1 MKTPHAT
8 TMIKEE
14 LAELTKR
21 GIEDIIATVTATID
35 ARAQANAMCRAR
47 NCPLRAKVIND
58 ANHRRLAEAATAAT
72 TVTEANQGT

>member
-21 GIEDIIATVTATID
+21 GIVIATVTATID

>member
-21 GIEDIIATVTATID
+21 GIEDIIATATATID

-58 ANHRRLAEAATAAT
+58 ANHRHLAEVATAAT
-72 TVTEANQGT
+72 KVTEANQGT

>member
-8 TMIKEE
+8 TMIKVE

-21 GIEDIIATVTATID
+21 GIEDIIATVTATIE

-58 ANHRRLAEAATAAT
+58 ANHRRRAEAATAAT